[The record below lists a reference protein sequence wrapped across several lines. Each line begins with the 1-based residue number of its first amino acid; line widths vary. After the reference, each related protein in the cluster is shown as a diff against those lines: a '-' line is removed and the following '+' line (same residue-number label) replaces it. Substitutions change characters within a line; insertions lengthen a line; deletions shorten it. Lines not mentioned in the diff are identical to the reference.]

1 MSRAPTPAAA
11 SAPLLMLPLVLLVL
25 VCGVPASVVIPSVQ
39 PVVARSSF
47 GGGHSSVPTHTH
59 SSLTWSYQLH
69 SSALAVR
76 PQKKPLGTDAAFAG
90 YGTANKTP
98 YL

>member
-47 GGGHSSVPTHTH
+47 GGGRGSYTYTVVLLG
-59 SSLTWSYQLH
+59 LTNGDSIHRL
-69 SSALAVR
+69 
-76 PQKKPLGTDAAFAG
+76 
-90 YGTANKTP
+90 
-98 YL
+98 